1 MNTPDKCPHCGS
13 IRVEG
18 REYACGFI
26 FREGV
31 KNNPRTHECLLNCE
45 VFAHAATKRELGA
58 IRRRLSGEETESCP
72 LCAETRGTWESQ
84 NVPMCHVCT
93 LESTLEATKREL
105 AQASAECGIAH
116 DQRRDEAHRA
126 EKAEA
131 RVRDLEAMRHAA
143 LELAQYASYAE
154 IVGRVLLNREQ
165 IREWSD
171 KVFKLNLDLGEA
183 MGGSK

>member
-1 MNTPDKCPHCGS
+1 MNTPDKCPHCGADDKGPLDS
-13 IRVEG
+13 LGGFECGSVG
-18 REYACGFI
+18 SFQSPMCRERSAL
-26 FREGV
+26 
-31 KNNPRTHECLLNCE
+31 K
-45 VFAHAATKRELGA
+45 A
-58 IRRRLSGEETESCP
+58 ETE
-72 LCAETRGTWESQ
+72 LAE
-84 NVPMCHVCT
+84 
-93 LESTLEATKREL
+93 AKREL
-105 AQASAECGIAH
+105 AHARAECGIAH